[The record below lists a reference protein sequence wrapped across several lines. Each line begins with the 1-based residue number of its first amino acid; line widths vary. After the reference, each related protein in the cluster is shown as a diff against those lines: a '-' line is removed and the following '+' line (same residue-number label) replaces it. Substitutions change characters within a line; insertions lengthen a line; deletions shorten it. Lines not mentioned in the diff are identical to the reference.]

1 MIFTSH
7 YSGHAIGKRTS
18 ISIHPPKGWKGGHL
32 QLFAPTKDLLE
43 FWKKSS
49 QDADVWEE
57 YKEQFKAIIQQRMP
71 RVKEWLKGLSFDKD
85 MTLLCYPEKYC
96 HRSLVGLIIE
106 KHRPDCWGGEI
117 GDISGE
123 QLTGVYKKLL
133 KASAPTVTD
142 ENGEILPQVFEN
154 LPAIGSTVWIGKE
167 SAEVVGHWSKD
178 RVMLAGDTLYGSY
191 PVDLVSLVRP
201 VTYQE
206 NNVVALPSQKKNKKQ
221 KEVEGQQALL

>member
-49 QDADVWEE
+49 QDADAWEE

-71 RVKEWLKGLSFDKD
+71 QVKDWVKGLYSDENV
-85 MTLLCYPEKYC
+85 TLLCYPEKYC

-117 GDISGE
+117 GDANSAK
-123 QLTGVYKKLL
+123 LTEVYKRLL
-133 KASAPTVTD
+133 KMSAPTVTD
-142 ENGEILPQVFEN
+142 ENGEILPQVFKG
-154 LPAIGSTVWIGKE
+154 LPAIGSTVWIGCE

-178 RVMLAGDTLYGSY
+178 RVMLAGDALYGSY
-191 PVDLVSLVRP
+191 PVESVSTIQP
-201 VTYQE
+201 VIYKQ
-206 NNVVALPSQKKNKKQ
+206 NNVVALSFQKKSRKQ
-221 KEVEGQQALL
+221 KGVEGQQALL